1 MSQRYEQRFAE
12 LAQRKQKAFVP
23 FILLGWPDK
32 HVCLESVK
40 TMIASGASALELG
53 LPFSDPVADGP
64 VIQRAAHETLAA
76 GFKVEDGFQLL
87 QQIRAVDAHI
97 PIGLLVYYNVVL
109 AYGVEKFFQQCKNVG
124 VDGVLIADL
133 PVENAA
139 EVLPQARQNE
149 IALIYLISPVT
160 TESRLEQICQN
171 AGGFLYLVSRLGVT
185 GTGDRNDQTDSR
197 LSALIAK
204 VKERSKVPVCAGFG
218 VSKPEHAETMLS
230 LGADGVITGSRVIE
244 IIRSQT
250 GAAAQK
256 QLGAFCR
263 EMLDVCTK
271 FSAAYR

>member
-12 LAQRKQKAFVP
+12 LTQRKQKAFVP
-23 FILLGWPDK
+23 FTLLGWPDK
-32 HVCLESVK
+32 DVCLESVT

-53 LPFSDPVADGP
+53 LAFSDPVADGP
-64 VIQRAAHETLAA
+64 VIQRAAHETLAS
-76 GFKVEDGFQLL
+76 GFKVEDGFSLL
-87 QQIRAVDAHI
+87 KQIRAVDAGI
-97 PIGLLVYYNVVL
+97 PIGLLVYYNLVL
-109 AYGVEKFFQQCKNVG
+109 AYGVEQFFQQCRNVG

-133 PVENAA
+133 PVENAG
-139 EVLPQARQNE
+139 EVLPYARQND

-160 TESRLEQICQN
+160 TESRLELICQN

-185 GTGDRNDQTDSR
+185 GTKERDEQTDTR
-197 LSALIAK
+197 LSALIAQ

-256 QLGAFCR
+256 QLGSFCR

>member
-12 LAQRKQKAFVP
+12 LTQRKQKAFVP

-32 HVCLESVK
+32 AVCLESVK
-40 TMIASGASALELG
+40 TMIVSGASALELG
-53 LPFSDPVADGP
+53 LAFSDPVADGP
-64 VIQRAAHETLAA
+64 VIQRAAHETLAS
-76 GFKVEDGFQLL
+76 GFKVEDGFNLL
-87 QQIRAVDAHI
+87 QEIRAVDAAI
-97 PIGLLVYYNVVL
+97 PIGLLVYYNLVL
-109 AYGVEKFFQQCKNVG
+109 AYGVEQFFQQCRNVG

-133 PVENAA
+133 PVENAP
-139 EVLPQARQNE
+139 EVLPFAKQNE

-160 TESRLEQICQN
+160 TEERLELICQN

-185 GTGDRNDQTDSR
+185 GTKERDEQIDSH
-197 LSALIAK
+197 LSALIAG
-204 VKERSKVPVCAGFG
+204 VKQRSKVPVCAGFG

-256 QLGAFCR
+256 QLDSFCR